1 MKFLLDMNL
10 SPDWIEVFTNEGWS
24 AIHWSKVGDPTATD
38 RVLMDWAR
46 VNDYIV
52 FTHDLDFGILLALTH
67 DGGPSVIQI
76 RIQDIM
82 PASIKNRLV
91 SIIKKYSLEL
101 QRGALVTID
110 PYKSRIRVLPIP

>member
-10 SPDWIEVFTNEGWS
+10 SPDWVKVFKTEGWS
-24 AIHWSKVGDPTATD
+24 AIHWSEVGEPTAADQT
-38 RVLMDWAR
+38 LMDWAR
-46 VNDYIV
+46 ANNYIV

-76 RIQDIM
+76 RIQDILS
-82 PASIKNRLV
+82 ASVQGRLV
-91 SIIKKYSLEL
+91 SIIKEYAQEL

-110 PYKSRIRVLPIP
+110 PTKSRIRVLPIS